1 MTPDLGHPA
10 CTCPPRLCAGVPYSL
25 AGMNWR
31 LGLLLTGIH
40 LAVTGS
46 LMVWQETRAWRYFP
60 SKPVLQQPVETETMG
75 PDGEITVSFKFCA
88 EGSNWV
94 GHQSAQEKIVGFEN
108 LPVVLL
114 SGWHTPCSTAGMV
127 SWMVEERLH
136 RTRISEIVILS
147 VLCALVA
154 IQWFLVGGFPLIRP
168 RRWWGEPGA
177 FITLCTLAA
186 LPFAFIRVIDP
197 VAMILASFA
206 GLAWFWWFGLL
217 VWKTLRSGWR
227 LAGRGIAHLH

>member
-1 MTPDLGHPA
+1 
-10 CTCPPRLCAGVPYSL
+10 
-25 AGMNWR
+25 MNWR
-31 LGLLLTGIH
+31 RGLLLAGIH

-46 LMVWQETRAWRYFP
+46 LMVWQESRAWRYFP
-60 SKPVLQQPVETETMG
+60 SKPVLQQPADTETVG

-94 GHQSAQEKIVGFEN
+94 GQQSPQERIVGFEN

-114 SGWHTPCSTAGMV
+114 SGWHTPCSTWGIV

-136 RTRISEIVILS
+136 RTRISEVLIVTI
-147 VLCALVA
+147 LCALVA
-154 IQWFLVGGFPLIRP
+154 MQWFLVGGFPLIRP
-168 RRWWGEPGA
+168 HRWWWEPGA

-186 LPFAFIRVIDP
+186 LPFAFIRIIDP

-206 GLAWFWWFGLL
+206 GLAWLWWFGLL
-217 VWKTLRSGWR
+217 VWKTLHSGWH
-227 LAGRGIAHLH
+227 LARRAVTHLH